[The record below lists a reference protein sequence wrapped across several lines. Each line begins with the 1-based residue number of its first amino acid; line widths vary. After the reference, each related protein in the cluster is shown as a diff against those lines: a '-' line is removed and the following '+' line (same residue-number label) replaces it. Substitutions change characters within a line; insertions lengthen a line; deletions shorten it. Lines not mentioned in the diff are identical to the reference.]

1 MSFFRIIL
9 KVFGIALLSVFLFV
23 FGNYAINWYERSYA
37 HDVDFQSLKE
47 YSNKHGLSE
56 NYAVVVDFSK
66 SSGRHRFFV
75 CDLKKHQVVSSS
87 LCAHGAGKGSTV
99 ANPVFSNEVGSNCSS
114 LGHYKITGRHKM
126 SSTGLPSFRLKGL
139 DSSNSNAMKRGIL
152 IHSAKL
158 ISNYRLG
165 IYPFYLPLDKR
176 ISSGCF
182 AVDIDMMDIV
192 GDLVDKEKKPILLY
206 AFNNKQV

>member
-23 FGNYAINWYERSYA
+23 FGNYVINWFERNYGN
-37 HDVDFQSLKE
+37 DIDFQSLKE
-47 YSNKHGLSE
+47 YSNKHGLSG
-56 NYAVVVDFSK
+56 NFAIVVDFEK
-66 SSGRHRFFV
+66 PSGKHRFYV
-75 CDLKKHQVVSSS
+75 CDLNKQKIIASS
-87 LCAHGAGKGSTV
+87 LCAHGAGKRSTIF
-99 ANPVFSNEVGSNCSS
+99 NPVFSNEVGSNCSS
-114 LGHYKITGRHKM
+114 LGHYIITGRHKM

-158 ISNYRLG
+158 VSYCRLG

-182 AVDIDMMDIV
+182 AIDIDMMDIV

-206 AFNNKQV
+206 AFNNE

>member
-9 KVFGIALLSVFLFV
+9 KVFGIALLSVFLLV
-23 FGNYAINWYERSYA
+23 FGNYAINWFERNYGN
-37 HDVDFQSLKE
+37 DIDFQSLKE

-87 LCAHGAGKGSTV
+87 LCAHGAGKGNTV

-206 AFNNKQV
+206 AFNNE

>member
-23 FGNYAINWYERSYA
+23 FGNYVINWFERNYGN
-37 HDVDFQSLKE
+37 DIDFQSLKE

-56 NYAVVVDFSK
+56 NFAIVVDFEK
-66 SSGRHRFFV
+66 PSGKHRFYV
-75 CDLKKHQVVSSS
+75 CDLNKQKIIASS
-87 LCAHGAGKGSTV
+87 LCAHGAGKRSTIF
-99 ANPVFSNEVGSNCSS
+99 NPAFSNEVGSNCSS
-114 LGHYKITGRHKM
+114 LGHYIITGRHKM

-158 ISNYRLG
+158 VSYCRLG

-182 AVDIDMMDIV
+182 AIDIDMMDIV

-206 AFNNKQV
+206 AFNNE

>member
-23 FGNYAINWYERSYA
+23 FGNYVINWFERNYGN
-37 HDVDFQSLKE
+37 DIDFQSLKE

-56 NYAVVVDFSK
+56 NFAIVVDFEK
-66 SSGRHRFFV
+66 PSGKHRFYV
-75 CDLKKHQVVSSS
+75 CDLNKQKIIASS
-87 LCAHGAGKGSTV
+87 LCAHGAGKRSTIF
-99 ANPVFSNEVGSNCSS
+99 NPVFSNEVGSNCSS
-114 LGHYKITGRHKM
+114 LGHYIITGRHKM

-158 ISNYRLG
+158 VSYCRLG

-182 AVDIDMMDIV
+182 AIDIDMMDIV

-206 AFNNKQV
+206 AFNNE

>member
-23 FGNYAINWYERSYA
+23 FGNYVIKWFERNYGN
-37 HDVDFQSLKE
+37 DIDFQSLKE

-56 NYAVVVDFSK
+56 NFAIVVDFEK
-66 SSGRHRFFV
+66 PSGKHRFYV
-75 CDLKKHQVVSSS
+75 CDLNKQKIIASS
-87 LCAHGAGKGSTV
+87 LCAHGAGKRSTIF
-99 ANPVFSNEVGSNCSS
+99 NPVFSNEVGSNCSS
-114 LGHYKITGRHKM
+114 LGHYIITGRNKM

-158 ISNYRLG
+158 VSYCRLG

-182 AVDIDMMDIV
+182 AIDIDMMDIV

-206 AFNNKQV
+206 AFNNE

>member
-1 MSFFRIIL
+1 MPFFRIIL
-9 KVFGIALLSVFLFV
+9 KVFGTALLFVFLFV
-23 FGNYAINWYERSYA
+23 FGNYVINWFERNYGN
-37 HDVDFQSLKE
+37 DIDFQSLKE

-75 CDLKKHQVVSSS
+75 CDLKQQQVVSSS
-87 LCAHGAGKGSTV
+87 LCAHGAGKGSTIF
-99 ANPVFSNEVGSNCSS
+99 NPVFSNDVGSNCSS
-114 LGHYKITGRHKM
+114 LGHYKITGRHRM

-158 ISNYRLG
+158 VSYCRLG

-182 AVDIDMMDIV
+182 AIDIDMMDIV

-206 AFNNKQV
+206 AFNNE